1 MKIYH
6 YNGKCNA
13 CGQKIKALR
22 KKAEITQGQL
32 AARMQVQGVV
42 LEQKNISRIER
53 GERLV
58 ANYEL
63 WAFAQVFQV
72 AMEDLMEGMAEE

>member
-1 MKIYH
+1 MKKHH

-13 CGQKIKALR
+13 CEQKIKALR

-58 ANYEL
+58 ADYEL

-72 AMEDLMEGMAEE
+72 AMENLM